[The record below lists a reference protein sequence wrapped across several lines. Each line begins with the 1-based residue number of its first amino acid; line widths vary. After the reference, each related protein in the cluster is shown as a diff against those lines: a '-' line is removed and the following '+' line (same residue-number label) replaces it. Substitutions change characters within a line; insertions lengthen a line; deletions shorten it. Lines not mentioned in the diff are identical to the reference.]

1 MVDMIANPGKT
12 IDFNGRKIEYP
23 DIKMVYW
30 TSGNPFHHHQDRNTM
45 IEAWKKLETFI
56 VHEPYWTPT
65 ARMADIVLPATTEI
79 ERNDIE
85 VIGDYD
91 SSHIIAM
98 KKAIE
103 PVQESKDDYEI
114 CRLISKKIRL

>member
-1 MVDMIANPGKT
+1 
-12 IDFNGRKIEYP
+12 
-23 DIKMVYW
+23 MVYW

-98 KKAIE
+98 KKQLNLYKSLKMIMKY
-103 PVQESKDDYEI
+103 VDLSRKN
-114 CRLISKKIRL
+114 